1 MKLAEEPNIW
11 MKTRIFWKPCPTT
24 KNIRTR
30 PARRAL
36 SPMYDRVGPSKMM
49 WGSNYPP
56 VLRAC
61 TYPQAVTFVSKE
73 CKFLSEA
80 DKKTIFADNLIKYI
94 KQAGGRDLVAR

>member
-36 SPMYDRVGPSKMM
+36 SANVRSRRSEQG
-49 WGSNYPP
+49 GSNYPP

-73 CKFLSEA
+73 CKFLIEA
-80 DKKTIFADNLIKYI
+80 DKKTIFADNFIKYI
-94 KQAGGRDLVAR
+94 KQAGGRDLVVR